1 MRPRAA
7 IEDTDDRMLTRI
19 IARIVAT
26 CSRHALWVVLLSVLL
41 TGLSAW
47 FAATHFAI
55 NTDSNTLIASDLPW
69 RQRQD
74 AFNRAFPQSDGL
86 ILMVLDGATPEA
98 AQDAAD
104 HIVAR
109 LKDDTQNF
117 DFVRLPPEQTFFGKD
132 GLLFQPVA
140 KVQQVADQLNKAQPL
155 IATLADDPSLR
166 GLSQM
171 IGMMGIGIEQGK
183 IPLDQ
188 VQPFFGHMADT
199 IDGALAGKL
208 VPFSFQG
215 LAGGTDDQAYPNRR
229 FVQLK
234 PKLDYGALEPG
245 AAATDVVHK
254 AVQDLNIGPQ
264 TGVTVRLTGQI
275 PLDDQEFGTLKEGFA
290 LNSVLTVL
298 AVVFL
303 LWLALKSGR
312 LIVAVFLATAV
323 GLVMTAALGLLM
335 VGALNL
341 ISVAFAVLFIG
352 IGVDFGIQFS
362 VRYRDERYIEDA
374 LVPAIVGAGVKA
386 GRPLLLAAAATT
398 AGFYSFLPTDY
409 RGVSELGLIAG
420 SGMIIAFVVAI
431 TLLPALIRL
440 FNPPSEGTEVGYAFL
455 APVDHFLETH
465 RLLVIAATL
474 GPVIVMSPLLFHVHF
489 DFDPLNLNSDKAEAV
504 ATIRDLAKDPNT
516 TPYKI
521 DVLEP
526 TLAKANAV
534 AATLAGLPEVASAK
548 TLDAY
553 VPPEQEPKLLLI
565 SDLKDTLGPSLDP
578 GADLKPAPTDA
589 ENIDALKGAV
599 VRLDKAALKG
609 TGDAQATAKRLSA
622 AVARLADPAEAK
634 ARDVATQAFVPAMHL
649 LVDQI
654 KGLISAER
662 VTADSLPARIHRD
675 WVTDD
680 GQARIEVTPKD
691 LSTSNASLET
701 FGDAVLKVVP
711 DATGQPI
718 VIRDSGASVIHAFIE
733 AGLLALASIAVLLY
747 LALRRIVDVLLTL
760 VPLILAGL
768 LTMEITVLI
777 GMPLNFANIIAIP
790 LLLGLGVAFKIYFVL
805 AWRAGQRHVLQ
816 SSLTRAVFFSASCT
830 AVAFGSL
837 WASSH
842 PGTSSMGKLLA
853 LSLVCTLV
861 SAIFFQPALMGP
873 PRDEERV
880 DPEEEAH
887 RITQEFARAAE

>member
-1 MRPRAA
+1 
-7 IEDTDDRMLTRI
+7 MLTRI
-19 IARIVAT
+19 VARIVAA
-26 CSRHALWVVLLSVLL
+26 CSRHALLVVLLSGLVTLL
-41 TGLSAW
+41 SGW
-47 FAATHFAI
+47 YAATHFAI
-55 NTDSNTLIASDLPW
+55 NTDSSTLIAADLPW
-69 RQRQD
+69 RLRQA
-74 AFNRAFPQSDGL
+74 AFNKAFPQSDGL
-86 ILMVLDGATPEA
+86 ILMVLDGTTPEA

-104 HIVAR
+104 RVVAK
-109 LKDDTQNF
+109 LKGDAKNF
-117 DFVRLPPEQTFFGKD
+117 EFVRLPPEQAFFAKD

-140 KVQQVADQLNKAQPL
+140 KVQEVVSQLGKAEPL
-155 IATLADDPSLR
+155 LGTLAADPSLR

-171 IGMMGIGIEQGK
+171 VGMMGIGIEQGK
-183 IPLDQ
+183 IPLEQ
-188 VQPFFGHMADT
+188 VQPFFGHMAES
-199 IDGALAGKL
+199 IEGALEGRL
-208 VPFSFQG
+208 VPFSFQA
-215 LAGGTDDQAYPNRR
+215 LAGGDGGQASPNRR

-245 AAATDVVHK
+245 AVATD
-254 AVQDLNIGPQ
+254 AVRDALKQLDIGPA

-290 LNSVLTVL
+290 LNSILTVL
-298 AVVFL
+298 AVVFI
-303 LWLALKSGR
+303 LWMALKSGR
-312 LIVAVFLATAV
+312 LIVAVFIATAV
-323 GLVMTAALGLLM
+323 GLVMTAALGLLL

-362 VRYRDERYIEDA
+362 VRYRDERHIENA
-374 LVPAIVGAGVKA
+374 LRPAIIGAGVKA
-386 GRPLLLAAAATT
+386 GRPLLLAGAATA
-398 AGFYSFLPTDY
+398 AGFYAFLPTDY

-420 SGMIIAFVVAI
+420 NGMIIAFVVSI
-431 TLLPALIRL
+431 TLLPALLWL
-440 FNPPSEGTEVGYAFL
+440 FNPPSEGTEVGYTFL

-465 RLLVIAATL
+465 RVLVIAATL
-474 GPVIVMSPLLFHVHF
+474 GPVILMSPLLFHVRF
-489 DFDPLNLNSDKAEAV
+489 DFNPLNLNSDKVESV
-504 ATIRDLAKDPNT
+504 ATIRDLAKDPST
-516 TPYKI
+516 TPYKV

-526 TLAKANAV
+526 SLDKANQV
-534 AATLAGLPEVASAK
+534 AAEIAKLPQVASAK

-565 SDLKDTLGPSLDP
+565 SNLKDDLGSALDP
-578 GADLKPAPTDA
+578 GGDLKPAPTEA
-589 ENIDALKGAV
+589 ENVDALKGAV

-609 TGDAQATAKRLSA
+609 TGAPADTVKRLSA
-622 AVARLADPAEAK
+622 DVAKLAAAPPK
-634 ARDVATQAFVPAMHL
+634 ARDVATRAFVPAMHL
-649 LVDQI
+649 LIDEI
-654 KGLISAER
+654 RGLVSAER
-662 VTADSLPARIHRD
+662 VTLADLPARIHRD
-675 WVTDD
+675 WVTPE

-691 LSTSNASLET
+691 LATTNDNLQD
-701 FGDAVLKVVP
+701 FGDAVLKIAP

-718 VIRDSGASVIHAFIE
+718 VIKDSGASVIGAFIE

-747 LALRRIVDVLLTL
+747 IALRRVVDVLLTL

-768 LTMEITVLI
+768 LTLEITVII

-853 LSLVCTLV
+853 LSLACTLV

-880 DPEEEAH
+880 DPEAEAH
-887 RITQEFARAAE
+887 RITQELAQAAE

>member
-1 MRPRAA
+1 
-7 IEDTDDRMLTRI
+7 MLTRI
-19 IARIVAT
+19 VARIVAA
-26 CSRHALWVVLLSVLL
+26 CSRHALWVVLLSGLL
-41 TGLSAW
+41 TVLSAW

-69 RQRQD
+69 RQRQE
-74 AFNRAFPQSDGL
+74 AFNRAFPQNDGL

-104 HIVAR
+104 RIVAK
-109 LKDDTQNF
+109 LKDDKKNF
-117 DFVRLPPEQTFFGKD
+117 DFVRLPPEQSFFGKD
-132 GLLFQPVA
+132 GLLFQPLP
-140 KVQQVADQLNKAQPL
+140 KVQQVAAQLDKAEPL
-155 IATLADDPSLR
+155 ISTLAADPSLR

-171 IGMMGIGIEQGK
+171 VGMMGIGIEQGK
-183 IPLDQ
+183 IPLQQ
-188 VQPFFGHMADT
+188 VQPFFAHMADS
-199 IDGALAGKL
+199 IEGALAGRL

-215 LAGGTDDQAYPNRR
+215 LAGGSDDQAYPNRR
-229 FVQLK
+229 FVQIK

-245 AAATDVVHK
+245 AAATDVVHE
-254 AVQDLNIGPQ
+254 AVKQLNIGPD

-290 LNSVLTVL
+290 LNSILTVL

-323 GLVMTAALGLLM
+323 GLVITAALGLLM

-386 GRPLLLAAAATT
+386 GRPLLLAAVATT

-420 SGMIIAFVVAI
+420 SGMIIAFVTAI
-431 TLLPALIRL
+431 TFLPALLRL
-440 FNPPSEGTEVGYAFL
+440 FNPPSEGTEVGYTFL
-455 APVDHFLETH
+455 KPVDHFLETH
-465 RLLVIAATL
+465 RVLVIAATL
-474 GPVIVMSPLLFHVHF
+474 GPVVVMSPLLFHLHF
-489 DFDPLNLNSDKAEAV
+489 DFNPLNLNSPKVESV
-504 ATIRDLAKDPNT
+504 ATILDLAKDPNT

-526 TLAKANAV
+526 SLAKANAV
-534 AATLAGLPEVASAK
+534 AAEIAKLPEVASAK

-553 VPPEQEPKLLLI
+553 VPPDQDPKLKI
-565 SDLKDTLGPSLDP
+565 IADLRDSLGPSLQPTGD
-578 GADLKPAPTDA
+578 DLKPAPTDA
-589 ENIDALKGAV
+589 ENVEALKGAAT
-599 VRLDKAALKG
+599 RLSKAAPHG
-609 TGDAQATAKRLSA
+609 TGEARATAERLGA
-622 AVARLADPAEAK
+622 DFTKLADAKPEAR
-634 ARDVATQAFVPAMHL
+634 ALANQAFVPAMHL
-649 LVDQI
+649 LIQQI
-654 KGLISAER
+654 GSLISAEP
-662 VTADSLPARIHRD
+662 VTAETLPASIHRD
-675 WVTDD
+675 WVTPE

-691 LSTSNASLET
+691 LSTSNDNLKS
-701 FGDAVLKVVP
+701 FGDAVLTVAP

-718 VIRDSGASVIHAFIE
+718 VIKDSGDSVIHAFIE
-733 AGLLALASIAVLLY
+733 AGLWALGSIAVILY
-747 LALRRIVDVLLTL
+747 LALRRVTDVLLTL

>member
-1 MRPRAA
+1 
-7 IEDTDDRMLTRI
+7 MLTRI
-19 IARIVAT
+19 VARIVAA
-26 CSRHALWVVLLSVLL
+26 CSRHALWVVLLSGLL
-41 TGLSAW
+41 TVLSAW

-69 RQRQD
+69 RQRQE
-74 AFNRAFPQSDGL
+74 AFNKAFPQNDGL
-86 ILMVLDGATPEA
+86 ILMVLDGVTPEA
-98 AQDAAD
+98 AQGAAD
-104 HIVAR
+104 RIVAK
-109 LKDDTQNF
+109 LAGDAKNF

-140 KVQQVADQLNKAQPL
+140 KVQQVSDQLNKAQPL
-155 IATLADDPSLR
+155 ISTLADDPSLR

-171 IGMMGIGIEQGK
+171 VGMMGIGIEQGK
-183 IPLDQ
+183 IPLAQ

-199 IDGALAGKL
+199 VEGALAGKL

-215 LAGGTDDQAYPNRR
+215 LAGGADGQAHPDRR

-254 AVQDLNIGPQ
+254 ALEELNIGPQ

-290 LNSVLTVL
+290 LNSILTVL

-323 GLVMTAALGLLM
+323 GLVITAALGLLM

-420 SGMIIAFVVAI
+420 SGMMIAFVVAI

-440 FNPPSEGTEVGYAFL
+440 FNPPSEGKEVGYAFL

-465 RLLVIAATL
+465 RLLVIGATL
-474 GPVIVMSPLLFHVHF
+474 GPVLLMSPLLFHVHF
-489 DFDPLNLNSDKAEAV
+489 DFDPLDLNSDRVESV
-504 ATIRDLAKDPNT
+504 ATVRDLAKDADT

-526 TLAKANAV
+526 TLARANAV
-534 AATLAGLPEVASAK
+534 AAEIAKLPEVASAK

-553 VPPEQEPKLLLI
+553 VPAEQEPKLLLI
-565 SDLKDTLGPSLDP
+565 SDFRDTLGPSLEP
-578 GADLKPAPTDA
+578 GDDLKPAPTDA
-589 ENIDALKGAV
+589 EAVDALKGAV
-599 VRLDKAALKG
+599 VRLDKAAPKG
-609 TGDAQATAKRLSA
+609 AGDAQATAKRLSA
-622 AVARLADPAEAK
+622 DFAKLAEAQPQ
-634 ARDVATQAFVPAMHL
+634 ARDLATQAFVPAMHL

-662 VTADSLPARIHRD
+662 VTAETLPPRIHRD
-675 WVTDD
+675 WVTED
-680 GQARIEVTPKD
+680 GRARIEVTPKD
-691 LSTSNASLET
+691 LSTSNANLQS
-701 FGDAVLKVVP
+701 FGDAVLRVAP
-711 DATGQPI
+711 DATGDPI
-718 VIRDSGASVIHAFIE
+718 VIKDSGDSVIHAFIE
-733 AGLLALASIAVLLY
+733 AGLLALASITVLLY

-768 LTMEITVLI
+768 LTLEIMVLI

-853 LSLVCTLV
+853 LSLACTLV

-887 RITQEFARAAE
+887 RLTQEFARAAE

>member
-1 MRPRAA
+1 
-7 IEDTDDRMLTRI
+7 MLTRI

-26 CSRHALWVVLLSVLL
+26 CSRHAMLVVLLSALL
-41 TGLSAW
+41 TVLSAW
-47 FAATHFAI
+47 YAATHFAI
-55 NTDSNTLIASDLPW
+55 NTDSNTLIAKDLPW
-69 RQRQD
+69 RQREE

-86 ILMVLDGATPEA
+86 ILMVLDGVTPEA

-104 HIVAR
+104 RFVAR
-109 LKDDTQNF
+109 LQGDAQHF
-117 DFVRLPPEQTFFGKD
+117 DFVRLPPEQSFFGRD
-132 GLLFQPVA
+132 GLLFQPVP
-140 KVQQVADQLNKAQPL
+140 QVRQAADQIGKAEPL
-155 IATLADDPSLR
+155 LGTLAADPSLR

-171 IGMMGIGIEQGK
+171 VGMMGIGIEQGK
-183 IPLDQ
+183 IPLEQ
-188 VQPFFGHMADT
+188 VRAFFGHMAES
-199 IDGALAGKL
+199 IEGASAGRL

-215 LAGGTDDQAYPNRR
+215 LTGGSTGQTYPNRR
-229 FVQLK
+229 FVQIK

-245 AAATDVVHK
+245 AVATDIVRK
-254 AVQDLNIGPQ
+254 AIDDLQLTPDR
-264 TGVTVRLTGQI
+264 GVTVRLTGQI

-290 LNSVLTVL
+290 LNSTLTVL

-312 LIVAVFLATAV
+312 LIVAVFIATAV
-323 GLVMTAALGLLM
+323 GLVMTAALGLLLA
-335 VGALNL
+335 GALNL

-362 VRYRDERYIEDA
+362 VRYRDERYIESG
-374 LVPAIVGAGVKA
+374 LVPAIVGAGAKA
-386 GRPLLLAAAATT
+386 GRPLMLAAAATA
-398 AGFYSFLPTDY
+398 AGFFSFLPTDY

-420 SGMIIAFVVAI
+420 NGMIIAFVVSI

-440 FNPPSEGTEVGYAFL
+440 FNPPSEGQEVGYAFL
-455 APVDHFLETH
+455 KPVDHFLENH
-465 RLLVIAATL
+465 RILVIVATL
-474 GPVIVMSPLLFHVHF
+474 GPVLVMSPLLFNVRF
-489 DFDPLNLNSDKAEAV
+489 DFNPLNLNSDKVESV
-504 ATIRDLAKDPNT
+504 ATIRDLATDPST
-516 TPYKI
+516 TPNKI

-526 TLAKANAV
+526 SLAKANAV
-534 AATLAGLPEVASAK
+534 AAAIAKLPEVASAK

-553 VPPEQEPKLLLI
+553 VPADQEAKLAII
-565 SDLKDTLGPSLDP
+565 SELKDLVGPSLDP
-578 GADLKPAPTDA
+578 GDDLKPAPTDA
-589 ENIDALKGAV
+589 ENVDALKGAV
-599 VRLDKAALKG
+599 VRLDKAAAKG

-622 AVARLADPAEAK
+622 AFGRLADAPGK
-634 ARDVATQAFVPAMHL
+634 ARDLATQAFVPAMHL
-649 LVDQI
+649 LIDQI
-654 KGLISAER
+654 RGLISAET
-662 VTADSLPARIHRD
+662 VTLAGLPESIHGD
-675 WVTDD
+675 WVTKD
-680 GQARIEVTPKD
+680 GQSRIEVTPKD
-691 LSTSNASLET
+691 LSSSNATLQA
-701 FGDAVLKVVP
+701 FGDAVLAVAP

-718 VIRDSGASVIHAFIE
+718 IIKDSGDSVIHAFIE
-733 AGLLALASIAVLLY
+733 AGLWALGSIAVLLY
-747 LALRRIVDVLLTL
+747 LALRRITDVLLTL

-768 LTMEITVLI
+768 LTLEVTVLI

-880 DPEEEAH
+880 DPEEEA
-887 RITQEFARAAE
+887 RLITREFTQAAE

>member
-1 MRPRAA
+1 
-7 IEDTDDRMLTRI
+7 MLTRI
-19 IARIVAT
+19 VARIVAA
-26 CSRHALWVVLLSVLL
+26 CSRHAMLVVLLSALL
-41 TGLSAW
+41 TVLSAW
-47 FAATHFAI
+47 YAATHFAI

-69 RQRQD
+69 RQRQE
-74 AFNRAFPQSDGL
+74 AFNKAFPQNDGL
-86 ILMVLDGATPEA
+86 ILMVLDGSTPEA

-104 HIVAR
+104 RFVAR
-109 LKDDTQNF
+109 LKDDTRHF
-117 DFVRLPPEQTFFGKD
+117 DFVRLPPEQAFFGKD

-140 KVQQVADQLNKAQPL
+140 AVRQAADQLGKAQPL
-155 IATLADDPSLR
+155 LATLAADPSLR

-171 IGMMGIGIEQGK
+171 VGMMGIGIEQGK

-188 VQPFFGHMADT
+188 VQPFFSKMADS
-199 IDGALAGKL
+199 IEGALAGRV
-208 VPFSFQG
+208 VPFSFQA
-215 LAGGTDDQAYPNRR
+215 LAGGNDGQAYPNRR

-245 AAATDVVHK
+245 ADATDVVRTTIDELHLTP
-254 AVQDLNIGPQ
+254 DH
-264 TGVTVRLTGQI
+264 GVTVRLTGQI

-290 LNSVLTVL
+290 LNSILTVL

-323 GLVMTAALGLLM
+323 GLVMTAALGLLL

-362 VRYRDERYIEDA
+362 VRYRDERFIENA
-374 LVPAIVGAGVKA
+374 LLPAIVGAGAKA

-398 AGFYSFLPTDY
+398 AGFFSFLPTDY
-409 RGVSELGLIAG
+409 KGVSELGLIAG
-420 SGMIIAFVVAI
+420 NGMIIAFVVSI
-431 TLLPALIRL
+431 TLLPALLQL
-440 FNPPSEGTEVGYAFL
+440 FNPPSESKEVGYAFL
-455 APVDHFLETH
+455 KPVDHFLENH
-465 RLLVIAATL
+465 RLLVIVATL
-474 GPVIVMSPLLFHVHF
+474 GPVILMSPLLFHVRF
-489 DFDPLNLNSDKAEAV
+489 DFNPLNLNSDKVESV
-504 ATIRDLAKDPNT
+504 ATIRDLATDAST
-516 TPYKI
+516 TPYKV

-526 TLAKANAV
+526 TLARANAV
-534 AATLAGLPEVASAK
+534 AAEIAKLPEVGNAK

-553 VPPEQEPKLLLI
+553 VPADQEPKLQI
-565 SDLKDTLGPSLDP
+565 IADLKDLLGPSLDP
-578 GADLKPAPTDA
+578 GADAKPAPTDA
-589 ENIDALKGAV
+589 ESVDALKGAV
-599 VRLDKAALKG
+599 VRLDRAAAKG
-609 TGDAQATAKRLSA
+609 TGQAQATTKRLSDAFGKLA
-622 AVARLADPAEAK
+622 AAPAS
-634 ARDVATQAFVPAMHL
+634 ARDMASLAFVPAMHL
-649 LVDQI
+649 LIDQLR
-654 KGLISAER
+654 GLISAET
-662 VTADSLPARIHRD
+662 VTLANLPASIRGD
-675 WVTDD
+675 WVTQG

-691 LSTSNASLET
+691 LSTANDNLQR
-701 FGDAVLKVVP
+701 FGDAVLAVAP

-718 VIRDSGASVIHAFIE
+718 VIKDSGDSVIHAFIE
-733 AGLLALASIAVLLY
+733 AGIWALASIAVLLY
-747 LALRRIVDVLLTL
+747 LALRRITDVLLTL

-768 LTMEITVLI
+768 LTLEVTVVI

-853 LSLVCTLV
+853 LSLACTLV

-873 PRDEERV
+873 PREEERV
-880 DPEEEAH
+880 DPEEEA
-887 RITQEFARAAE
+887 RNITREITQAAE

>member
-1 MRPRAA
+1 
-7 IEDTDDRMLTRI
+7 MLTRI
-19 IARIVAT
+19 VARIVAA
-26 CSRHALWVVLLSVLL
+26 CSRHAVLVVLLSAIL
-41 TGLSAW
+41 TVLSAW
-47 FAATHFAI
+47 YAVSHFAI

-69 RQRQD
+69 RQRQE
-74 AFNRAFPQSDGL
+74 AFNKAFPQNDGL
-86 ILMVLDGATPEA
+86 ILMVLDGSTPEA
-98 AQDAAD
+98 AQDAANRF
-104 HIVAR
+104 VAK
-109 LKDDTQNF
+109 LQGDTEHF
-117 DFVRLPPEQTFFGKD
+117 DFVRLPPEQAFFGKD
-132 GLLFQPVA
+132 GLLFQPLPQ
-140 KVQQVADQLNKAQPL
+140 VQQVADQLGRAQPL
-155 IATLADDPSLR
+155 LATLAADPSLR

-171 IGMMGIGIEQGK
+171 VGMMGIGIEQGK

-199 IDGALAGKL
+199 IEGALAGRL

-215 LAGGTDDQAYPNRR
+215 LAGGNDGQTYPNRR

-245 AAATDVVHK
+245 AAATDVVRQ
-254 AVQDLNIGPQ
+254 AITDLHLTPDN
-264 TGVTVRLTGQI
+264 GVTVRLTGQI
-275 PLDDQEFGTLKEGFA
+275 PLDDQEFGTIKDGFA
-290 LNSVLTVL
+290 LNSILTVL

-323 GLVMTAALGLLM
+323 GLVMTAALGLLLA
-335 VGALNL
+335 GALNL

-352 IGVDFGIQFS
+352 IGVDFGIQYS
-362 VRYRDERYIEDA
+362 VRYRDERYLEGA
-374 LVPAIVGAGVKA
+374 LLPALVGAGAKA
-386 GRPLLLAAAATT
+386 GRPLLLAAAATA

-409 RGVSELGLIAG
+409 KGVSELGLIAG
-420 SGMIIAFVVAI
+420 NGMIIAFVVSI

-440 FNPPSEGTEVGYAFL
+440 LNPPSEGQEVGYAFL
-455 APVDHFLETH
+455 KPVDHFLETH
-465 RLLVIAATL
+465 RLLVICATL
-474 GPVIVMSPLLFHVHF
+474 GPVILMSPLLFHVRF
-489 DFDPLNLNSDKAEAV
+489 DFNPLNLNSSKVESV
-504 ATIRDLAKDPNT
+504 ATILDLAKDANT

-526 TLAKANAV
+526 SLDRADAV
-534 AATLAGLPEVASAK
+534 AARIAKLPEVASAK
-548 TLDAY
+548 TLTAF
-553 VPPEQEPKLLLI
+553 VPDDQAPKLAVI
-565 SDLKDTLGPSLDP
+565 SDLKELLGPSLEP
-578 GADLKPAPTDA
+578 GDDAKPAPTDA
-589 ENIDALKGAV
+589 ENVDALKGAV

-609 TGDAQATAKRLSA
+609 TGEPQATVKRLSA
-622 AVARLADPAEAK
+622 AFAKLADAAPA
-634 ARDVATQAFVPAMHL
+634 ARNLATQGFVPAMHL
-649 LVDQI
+649 LIDQLR
-654 KGLISAER
+654 GLVSAET
-662 VTADSLPARIHRD
+662 VSLANLPQTIHGD
-675 WVTDD
+675 WVTRD

-691 LSTSNASLET
+691 LSTTNDAIQA
-701 FGDAVLKVVP
+701 FGDAVLTVAP

-718 VIRDSGASVIHAFIE
+718 VIKDSGDSVIHAFIE
-733 AGLLALASIAVLLY
+733 AGIWALGSIAVLLF
-747 LALRRIVDVLLTL
+747 LALRRVTDVLLTL

-768 LTMEITVLI
+768 LTLEITVLI

-880 DPEEEAH
+880 DPEKEAH
-887 RITQEFARAAE
+887 DITREITQAAE